1 METLKVLLIVVVAM
15 TIGAI
20 LDERRKR
27 RLGIKDEPR
36 APKGKKYKADWVSK
50 ENYEKFLRTGDR
62 NYLWKDDYKRGDD
75 DEVPD
80 YSDDLD
86 AEDKECERVMR
97 EVKEFIDEDKPKL
110 ILPDSYIMEQQQRNA
125 HLRKSSS

>member
-1 METLKVLLIVVVAM
+1 MEALKVLLIVVVAM

-36 APKGKKYKADWVSK
+36 VSKGKRYKADWVSK

-62 NYLWKDDYKRGDD
+62 NYLWKDDYDRD
-75 DEVPD
+75 
-80 YSDDLD
+80 S
-86 AEDKECERVMR
+86 
-97 EVKEFIDEDKPKL
+97 EF
-110 ILPDSYIMEQQQRNA
+110 
-125 HLRKSSS
+125 